1 MYHDVFSDSPAPF
14 IPRSSAMYHISKQ
27 SFIQH
32 LAIIKKSTLNVLT
45 LSEYLDNKEKNSIS
59 ISFDDGWK
67 GAFNIAMPILK
78 DFGYRCTYFITKDL
92 IGREGFIDEK
102 GIMMASEAG
111 MEIGVH
117 GTTHRMLSNCSNDE
131 IIWEFSHCKHYLESL
146 TGQTVVSASMPG
158 GDWNENIASCA
169 KKAGL
174 KLLCSSKLGLNVPST
189 NLFNLE
195 RIPIKENTSD
205 SDVLRYSNYNITKEF
220 LKSRLYQLPKRILGM
235 KRYSHFRRWVLGEN
249 NNTPKNEIFK
259 P

>member
-1 MYHDVFSDSPAPF
+1 MYHDVFSDSPATF
-14 IPRSSAMYHISKQ
+14 IPRSSAMYHISKP
-27 SFIQH
+27 SFIKH
-32 LAIIKKSTLNVLT
+32 LVRIKKSTLNVLT
-45 LSEYLDNKEKNSIS
+45 VSEFLNNKEKNLIS
-59 ISFDDGWK
+59 ITFDDGWE

-78 DFGYRCTYFITKDL
+78 DFGYRCTYFVTKDF

-102 GIMMASEAG
+102 GIMMVSEAG

-158 GDWNENIASCA
+158 GDWNEIIASCA

-174 KLLCSSKLGLNVPST
+174 KFLCSSKLGLNVPST
-189 NLFNLE
+189 NLFNLK

-220 LKSRLYQLPKRILGM
+220 LKSKLYQLPKRILGM

-249 NNTPKNEIFK
+249 NNTTTTEIFK